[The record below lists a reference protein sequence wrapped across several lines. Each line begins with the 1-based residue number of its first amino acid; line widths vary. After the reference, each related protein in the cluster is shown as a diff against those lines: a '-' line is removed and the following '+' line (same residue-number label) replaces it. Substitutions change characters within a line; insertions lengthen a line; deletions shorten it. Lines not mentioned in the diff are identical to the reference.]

1 MKRMRHWL
9 RQGIG
14 KILDLLGRF
23 RLMTTLTVVVIVA
36 VIFFG
41 ISLALSNRI
50 AQGLIRSEY
59 EEYNETIFAQAETA
73 ISRSIYDMTQLCYTF
88 MSNQNVVDYLQ
99 AESFGVR
106 LAMMDDVKRECERLI
121 TLQTDIKNAY
131 LYTLDGKLIN
141 SAGFLAANIPAFQ
154 AVDSIT
160 FSGVLVNKNMPYFT
174 VTFPVYDMNNVA
186 PACQGYFQL
195 LVSMDFLEKSLDRIL
210 PNQDYFCL
218 VLDNDGHAML
228 QKGDIPPEV
237 LSLGTDS
244 ISLEGQVIYQTV
256 LARTPWQIVFGVP
269 QKQLYAN
276 INLLQKNYLVTYF
289 IMGALLMIIFIVIYA
304 GVLRPIHTQILFMNY
319 YARNRSSRMKI
330 TSRNE
335 MSELAR
341 NLNQMLDDID
351 QLTAENVEA
360 QQRILEA
367 SYQKKQS
374 ELFAYRNQVNPH
386 FLRNTFETIRGMA
399 LYYHVEDIAAITE
412 SLSELFSYNLLGKG
426 YAPLQEVQSHIENY
440 TSIIRYRFN
449 NRYTVSVSMDPDV
462 SDVLFP
468 KMVLQPLVE
477 NSIFHGLETVEKGG
491 SVMVEAHRIQDR
503 LNVTVT
509 DNGMGMSQAELDSL
523 QEDRLAYDRTSGF
536 PARKHGIGM
545 INIYRRLRLFYGDS
559 LEFSIESRLGAGT
572 TVRINVPF
580 TTEKEARNDVP
591 GFFD

>member
-1 MKRMRHWL
+1 MKRIWHWL

-23 RLMTTLTVVVIVA
+23 HLMTTLTVVVVVA

-41 ISLALSNRI
+41 ISLALSNQI
-50 AQGLIRSEY
+50 AQGLIHSEY

-88 MSNQNVVDYLQ
+88 MSNQYVVDYLQ
-99 AESFGVR
+99 AESFNMR
-106 LAMMDDVKRECERLI
+106 QALMDDVKQECERLI
-121 TLQTDIKNAY
+121 TLQTDIKNVY

-141 SAGFLAANIPAFQ
+141 SVGFWAGNIPPFQ
-154 AVDSIT
+154 VVTSIT
-160 FSGVLVNKNMPYFT
+160 FSGVQVNKNLSYFT
-174 VTFPVYDMNNVA
+174 VTFPVYDMNHTP
-186 PACQGYFQL
+186 PACQGYFQI
-195 LVSMDFLEKSLDRIL
+195 LVSMDFLEKNLDRIL
-210 PNQDYFCL
+210 PNQNYFCL
-218 VLDNDGHAML
+218 VLDHDSQAML

-237 LSLGTDS
+237 LSLNIDS
-244 ISLEGQVIYQTV
+244 ISLEEQVIYQAA
-256 LARTPWQIVFGVP
+256 LDRTPWQIVFGVP
-269 QKQLYAN
+269 KEELYAS

-289 IMGALLMIIFIVIYA
+289 IMGALLVIIFIVIYA
-304 GVLRPIHTQILFMNY
+304 GMLRPIHTQILFMNY

-351 QLTAENVEA
+351 QLTAQNVEV

-399 LYYHVEDIAAITE
+399 LYYQVEDIAAITE

-426 YAPLQEVQSHIENY
+426 YAPLREVQAHIENY

-449 NRYTVSVSMDPDV
+449 NRYTISVHMDPDV

-491 SVMVEAHRIQDR
+491 SVVVEAHRIQEQ
-503 LNVTVT
+503 LIVTVT
-509 DNGMGMSQAELDSL
+509 DNGQGMSQAELDSL

-536 PARKHGIGM
+536 PVRKHGVGL

-559 LEFSIESRLGAGT
+559 LEFGIESSLGART
-572 TVRINVPF
+572 TIRICVPF
-580 TTEKEARNDVP
+580 TTEEEVRNDIP

>member
-14 KILDLLGRF
+14 KLFDLLGRF

-41 ISLALSNRI
+41 ISLALSNQI

-88 MSNQNVVDYLQ
+88 MSNQHVVDYLQ

-141 SAGFLAANIPAFQ
+141 SAGFLAATVPAFQ

-174 VTFPVYDMNNVA
+174 VTFPVYDMANIT

-195 LVSMDFLEKSLDRIL
+195 LVSMDFLEKRLDRIL

-244 ISLEGQVIYQTV
+244 ISLEGQVIYQTI
-256 LARTPWQIVFGVP
+256 LERTPWQIVFGVP

-351 QLTAENVEA
+351 QLTADNVEA

-399 LYYHVEDIAAITE
+399 LYYHVEDIAVITE

-426 YAPLQEVQSHIENY
+426 YAPLREVQSHIENY

-491 SVMVEAHRIQDR
+491 SVMVEAHRIQNK
-503 LNVTVT
+503 LHVTVS

-523 QEDRLAYDRTSGF
+523 HEDRLAYDQTSGF

-572 TVRINVPF
+572 TVRICVPF